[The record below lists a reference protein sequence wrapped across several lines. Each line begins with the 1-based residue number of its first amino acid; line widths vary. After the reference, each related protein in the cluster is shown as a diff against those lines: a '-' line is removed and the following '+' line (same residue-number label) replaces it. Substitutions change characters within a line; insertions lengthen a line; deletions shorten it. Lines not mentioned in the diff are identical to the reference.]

1 MRNLK
6 INFYN
11 LHCVK
16 LITFK
21 KERIILKKRFLFIMT
36 LSVLLI
42 ISACGGGDSS
52 DNDGKP
58 LKVYSTNNQEEMDVF
73 TKVIEEGTGIKLDVL
88 TLSTGE
94 AWNRIQSEAPNIGA
108 DMQIGMMEGNAL
120 KAAKED
126 YILEID
132 EPESWK
138 DIPDEYKNVED
149 GWYGTSFWYNM
160 IIINKEIFEEK
171 DLDVPE
177 TWEDLTDPQYEGE
190 IILPDPG
197 TAGTAYL
204 FLSAI
209 LQDFGEEEGWDYFD
223 QLSDNVGQYTKSGS
237 DASLKVAQG
246 EYAIGID
253 WDEPIN
259 GFINEG
265 YPVESI
271 IPSDGIGYNL
281 DVNWI
286 FKGTEQPEKAQEV
299 LDYMGSEEFMKALAE
314 ERSMVTKPGITDDE
328 QIEDY
333 FIDYD
338 AEIASDNQDDDMNK
352 WTDKFSN

>member
-1 MRNLK
+1 MKRN
-6 INFYN
+6 IF
-11 LHCVK
+11 
-16 LITFK
+16 LIF
-21 KERIILKKRFLFIMT
+21 
-36 LSVLLI
+36 VLASLLLTA
-42 ISACGGGDSS
+42 ACGGGEKASG
-52 DNDGKP
+52 GKP
-58 LKVYSTNNQEEMDVF
+58 LKVYSTNNQEEMDEF

-120 KAAKED
+120 KAAKEG
-126 YILEID
+126 YILEVD
-132 EPESWK
+132 EPENWK
-138 DIPDEYKNVED
+138 DIPDEYKNAED

-160 IIINKEIFEEK
+160 IIINKDIFEEK
-171 DLDVPE
+171 GLDKPE
-177 TWEDLTDPQYEGE
+177 SWEDLTDPQYKGE

-204 FLSAI
+204 FTSAI
-209 LQDFGEEEGWDYFD
+209 LQDFGEDKGWDYLER
-223 QLSDNVGQYTKSGS
+223 LSENVGQYTKSGS
-237 DASLKVAQG
+237 DASLKVSQG

-271 IPSDGIGYNL
+271 IPSEGIGYNL

-286 FKGTEQPEKAQEV
+286 FKDTDQPEKAQEV
-299 LDYMGSEEFMKALAE
+299 LDFMGSQEFMEALAE
-314 ERSMVTKPGITDDE
+314 ERSMVTRPGITDDE
-328 QIEDY
+328 QIEEF

-338 AEIASDNQDDDMNK
+338 AETASDNQESDMDK
-352 WTDKFSN
+352 WTEKFSN